1 MENVTSIYELFSG
14 PMGSIVTRVLVLHDS
29 RLEPN
34 GWCVVESLW
43 V

>member
-1 MENVTSIYELFSG
+1 MVNVMRIRELVSD
-14 PMGSIVTRVLVLHDS
+14 PMDSIVARVVVPLDS